1 MTYFTAKTCTIWT
14 CCLFRLWVLLYPN
27 FIKPRLPRGI
37 KRGVVKCYNLTQK
50 LDLYMYTFSIFNF
63 PSLHYYTY
71 ICVQWFNPYY
81 LAISAFSLPFGRHSK
96 LLEFLL
102 SISRNSKFAVTVCLF
117 SVSCFKVLFVCSSLP
132 FQSSRYCLPVSSD
145 VHWIKDSS
153 LICWNFHEIPISRQL
168 KNFL

>member
-81 LAISAFSLPFGRHSK
+81 LVLSAFSLPFGRLSK

-102 SISRNSKFAVTVCLF
+102 SNWNFLPKIQLQFI
-117 SVSCFKVLFVCSSLP
+117 CS
-132 FQSSRYCLPVSSD
+132 QLPVSNCCSFLS
-145 VHWIKDSS
+145 KS
-153 LICWNFHEIPISRQL
+153 LL
-168 KNFL
+168 LLTYLL